1 MKTLI
6 IIPAYNEEGSIV
18 RVIRDIN
25 KHAPEADIVV
35 VNDGSTDNTEALAL
49 EAGAHVLTMPFNVGI
64 GGGMQTGYM
73 YARNNGYDVA
83 IQMDADGQHPAEE
96 LPKLIAK
103 ASDYDL
109 VIGSRFV
116 EETSYRSSS
125 MRRVGII
132 FFSKLVTLVTRQKF
146 TDTTS
151 GFRAAGRKVINL
163 YAEYYPM
170 DYPEVESIVYL
181 KRKGCRIT
189 EVSTE
194 MRSRET
200 GKSSITP
207 IKSVYYML
215 KVTLSVLMSAVRYD
229 KTTKAGEVG

>member
-18 RVIRDIN
+18 RVIQDIN
-25 KHAPEADIVV
+25 EHAPEADIVV
-35 VNDGSTDNTEALAL
+35 VNDGSTDRTEALAL
-49 EAGAHVLTMPFNVGI
+49 AAGAHVLTMPFNVGI

-83 IQMDADGQHPAEE
+83 IQMDADGQHAAEE
-96 LPKLIAK
+96 LPKLISR
-103 ASDYDL
+103 ASEFDL

-116 EETSYRSSS
+116 EETSFRSSV
-125 MRRVGII
+125 MRRIGII

-151 GFRAAGRKVINL
+151 GFRAAGKKVIAL
-163 YAEYYPM
+163 YSDYYPM

-181 KRKGCRIT
+181 IRKGCKIT
-189 EVSTE
+189 EVATE
-194 MRSRET
+194 MRARET
-200 GKSSITP
+200 GRSSITP
-207 IKSVYYML
+207 LKSVYYMI
-215 KVTLSVLMSAVRYD
+215 KVTLAVLMSATRQH
-229 KTTKAGEVG
+229 KPKAGEMG